1 MNSGRAPL
9 GGVYGCRVGAA
20 YSDEC
25 VNDFARARS
34 YDSWTVLELE
44 FWV

>member
-25 VNDFARARS
+25 VNDFAGS
-34 YDSWTVLELE
+34 YDSWTVPELE